1 MPTLIFA
8 VVFITAIIFTVDEKP
23 ALYVVLSILAAF
35 LLWFAV
41 TDHEIL
47 HPFRDRAA
55 SHGEMYPCTRGFPY
69 TCPV

>member
-1 MPTLIFA
+1 MPTLIFV
-8 VVFITAIIFTVDEKP
+8 VVFITAIIFTIDQRP

-47 HPFRDRAA
+47 HPFREHSA
-55 SHGEMYPCTRGFPY
+55 SRGEIYSCTIGFPY
-69 TCPV
+69 HCPV

>member
-1 MPTLIFA
+1 MPTLIFT

-47 HPFRDRAA
+47 HPFREHTA
-55 SHGEMYPCTRGFPY
+55 SHGEMYSCTHGFPY